1 MLSLDC
7 FRSLANRGIPI
18 AGIGSFIR
26 LSLVISL
33 RNWSFR
39 LQTSRSIIIST
50 GFAFIAFLRAVL
62 TIYASSWGGLVVIRD
77 PVSGCRY
84 LVAASW
90 HSGTGSTYPRVEKVT
105 SNSTERGENDGENDG
120 ELI

>member
-7 FRSLANRGIPI
+7 FRFLANRGIPI

-62 TIYASSWGGLVVIRD
+62 TIYASRGGASRD
-77 PVSGCRY
+77 SGSSFWMQIPGRCTLAFRDRIDI
-84 LVAASW
+84 SP
-90 HSGTGSTYPRVEKVT
+90 G
-105 SNSTERGENDGENDG
+105 GEGNFKLD
-120 ELI
+120 